1 MPFNNEAKM
10 TQSNTHIL
18 KYVLFFF
25 FSPISSFNLD
35 GADDDDDDG
44 PYQGKFIGTLN
55 SFHHQVM

>member
-1 MPFNNEAKM
+1 M